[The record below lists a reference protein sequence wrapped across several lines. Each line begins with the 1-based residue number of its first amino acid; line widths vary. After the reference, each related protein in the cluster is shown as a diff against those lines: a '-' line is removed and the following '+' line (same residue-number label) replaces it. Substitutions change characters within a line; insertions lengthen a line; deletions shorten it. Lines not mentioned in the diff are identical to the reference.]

1 LADPTRKWQANAFEQ
16 EVAEAAEGICFFK
29 PPRSLRPPVP
39 ELREPSG
46 EEDRLMDWWRRL
58 PALVRI
64 PIAIGTISFATFLF
78 ASGLRVAIGLF
89 ALGVVLLFSGPSD
102 AQKKGYHDF

>member
-1 LADPTRKWQANAFEQ
+1 ME
-16 EVAEAAEGICFFK
+16 
-29 PPRSLRPPVP
+29 
-39 ELREPSG
+39 
-46 EEDRLMDWWRRL
+46 WWRRL

-64 PIAIGTISFATFLF
+64 PVAVAIMLFATGLF
-78 ASGLRVAIGLF
+78 MSGLRAGIGIF